1 MFRKRRIPIIR
12 PRVKLHKS
20 GSITLTGIDYKDL
33 RSIFTAA
40 SLYRYDHPVNSEYK
54 DELEWERR
62 IKYVIEQV
70 EKGIGEEINKTF
82 PWHNSKKTIEQRM
95 NEVKEEKAFRLRLEQ
110 LFEDL
115 RIQHVQQMQKMVA
128 DDWKIVKAIQE
139 KSQ

>member
-1 MFRKRRIPIIR
+1 MYRKRRIPIIR

-40 SLYRYDHPVNSEYK
+40 SLWRHDHPVESTSM

-62 IKYVIEQV
+62 IKYVIDIV

-82 PWHNSKKTIEQRM
+82 PWHNAKKTVKQRM
-95 NEVKEEKAFRLRLEQ
+95 EEVKEEKAFRIRMDQFFEELR
-110 LFEDL
+110 D
-115 RIQHVQQMQKMVA
+115 QHTERMRKMIA
-128 DDWKIVKAIQE
+128 DDWRIFQAIQE